1 VPNDSKSQSD
11 APLGGGS
18 IRSLSKALEHMGQEI
33 GINADPGIAH
43 FEPEA
48 TIRRRQHD
56 GDMSARRSEL

>member
-1 VPNDSKSQSD
+1 
-11 APLGGGS
+11 
-18 IRSLSKALEHMGQEI
+18 MGQEI

-56 GDMSARRSEL
+56 RDMSARRSEIDRGGEEIPLEWCI